1 MTVPFSAPRAYPDYL
16 KYGRTFP
23 ETSGGVPTVSAQ
35 VGQLAVDSHT
45 ADAVRDEHQGCRPPE
60 TTSDELCHLNV
71 TGWDTIP
78 VKQIIIKYFYR
89 HLFIDRLLGA

>member
-45 ADAVRDEHQGCRPPE
+45 ADAVLDEQQECAVPRDHPQN
-60 TTSDELCHLNV
+60 ELRHLNV

-78 VKQIIIKYFYR
+78 VKQITVADKY
-89 HLFIDRLLGA
+89 